1 VKRNLLV
8 MCRLLMILI
17 TRFPIIISQ
26 MKMLVNNNIS
36 SPIIILII
44 MMIIYLY
51 IYKVG
56 KIKRKKKNVADLT
69 EITIIFN

>member
-1 VKRNLLV
+1 
-8 MCRLLMILI
+8 
-17 TRFPIIISQ
+17 
-26 MKMLVNNNIS
+26 
-36 SPIIILII
+36 

-56 KIKRKKKNVADLT
+56 KIKEKKKNVAELT